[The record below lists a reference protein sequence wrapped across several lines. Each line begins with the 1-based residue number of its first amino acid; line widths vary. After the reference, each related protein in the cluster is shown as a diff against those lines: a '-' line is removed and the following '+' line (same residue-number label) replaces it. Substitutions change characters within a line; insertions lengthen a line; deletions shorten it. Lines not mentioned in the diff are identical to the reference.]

1 MGSVASGQQRLFYAP
16 LVTGALW
23 GGATLLAA
31 QCRYFMLLG
40 KTMFWDIF
48 IWFSMLYY
56 FCYARKDNLRCGV
69 KFIWALKCMG
79 IHMFYLSMENFITL
93 YHHLVT
99 CVLWWFDT
107 ISWLC
112 LKDNFSLGKR
122 TRHAPCG
129 ISWNSATYHLNSKY
143 WLSAPPMVHFTLKGA
158 LHSLLTFQHWW

>member
-1 MGSVASGQQRLFYAP
+1 MSSVASGQQRLFYAP

-56 FCYARKDNLRCGV
+56 FCYARKDNLRWGD
-69 KFIWALKCMG
+69 KFIWTLKCMG
-79 IHMFYLSMENFITL
+79 VHMFYLSMENFITL

-99 CVLWWFDT
+99 CVLWWFNT

-112 LKDNFSLGKR
+112 LKDIFFTRKKGLG
-122 TRHAPCG
+122 TLHVVFHG
-129 ISWNSATYHLNSKY
+129 NSATYHCWIASIG
-143 WLSAPPMVHFTLKGA
+143 F
-158 LHSLLTFQHWW
+158 LLPQWFISH